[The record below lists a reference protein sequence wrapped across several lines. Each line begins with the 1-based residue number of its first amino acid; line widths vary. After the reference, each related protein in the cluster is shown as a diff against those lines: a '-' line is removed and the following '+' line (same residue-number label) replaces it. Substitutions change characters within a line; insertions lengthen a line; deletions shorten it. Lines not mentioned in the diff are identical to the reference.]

1 MLTAMLGRTAN
12 NVYWMARYVERA
24 ENLARLLASTYHMS
38 LLPAAGSNDAL
49 QWEAPLSL
57 AGDREDFLKR
67 YSDIMPGTVLAYMAL
82 DPDNSSSIRSCLRA
96 ARENARATRP
106 ELTTEVWEGINQ
118 TYLEME
124 AMSYSKMVDQGFREF
139 FDWVKERSHLFRGA
153 IYGTMRRG
161 HAFTFSRLGTF
172 IERADNTARFLALK
186 WEVLAPS
193 GRPLAAEDY
202 YRWGALLRAFSAF
215 KAYREVYSGI
225 IEPRRVAELL
235 VLRRDMPRSL
245 FACTAETVDILRQ
258 LRADAECTRVAEQ
271 IHERLQRNRIDGIL
285 RSGLPRFLNGFV
297 VRNNEMHGMISQEFM
312 LVL

>member
-1 MLTAMLGRTAN
+1 MLGRTAN

-38 LLPAAGSNDAL
+38 LLPASSGDASQ
-49 QWEAPLSL
+49 QWEAPLQL
-57 AGDREDFLKR
+57 ADGREDFESR
-67 YSDIMPGTVLAYMAL
+67 FGEISPGNVLAYMAL
-82 DPDNSSSIRSCLRA
+82 DPDNLSSIRSCIRL

-106 ELTTEVWEGINQ
+106 ELTTEVWEGINSA
-118 TYLEME
+118 YLELE
-124 AMSYSKMVDQGFREF
+124 TMSYPKMVDQGFREF

-161 HAFTFSRLGTF
+161 DAFTFSRLGTF
-172 IERADNTARFLALK
+172 IERADNTARFLAIK
-186 WEVLAPS
+186 WDMLSPA
-193 GRPLAAEDY
+193 GRPMAAEDY
-202 YRWGALLRAFSAF
+202 YRWGALLRAFSAL

-245 FACTAETVDILRQ
+245 FACTAEVHEILTKM
-258 LRADAECTRVAEQ
+258 RANAACTRLSEQ
-271 IHERLQRNRIDGIL
+271 INVRLQRHRIDGIL
-285 RSGLPRFLNGFV
+285 RSGLPRFLNGFIA
-297 VRNNEMHGMISQEFM
+297 RNNELHGMIGQEFM

>member
-1 MLTAMLGRTAN
+1 MLGRTAN

-38 LLPAAGSNDAL
+38 LMPVGSGNGSR
-49 QWEAPLSL
+49 QWEAPLQL
-57 AGDREDFLKR
+57 AGDRKDFATR
-67 YSDIMPGTVLAYMAL
+67 FGEASAGNVMAYMAL
-82 DPDNSSSIRSCLRA
+82 DADNISSIRSCIRL

-118 TYLEME
+118 SYLELE
-124 AMSYSKMVDQGFREF
+124 AMSYPKLVDQGFREF

-161 HAFTFSRLGTF
+161 DAFTFSRLGTF
-172 IERADNTARFLALK
+172 IERADNTSRFLAIK
-186 WEVLAPS
+186 WEILSPA
-193 GRPLAAEDY
+193 GRPMAAEDY

-245 FACTAETVDILRQ
+245 FACTAEVNDILTQ
-258 LRADAECTRVAEQ
+258 LRANAACTRLSGQ

-285 RSGLPRFLNGFV
+285 RTGLPRFLNGFIA
-297 VRNNEMHGMISQEFM
+297 RNNELHGMIGQEFM

>member
-1 MLTAMLGRTAN
+1 MLGRTAN
-12 NVYWMARYVERA
+12 CVYWMARSVERA
-24 ENLARLLASTYHMS
+24 ENLARLMASTYHMS
-38 LLPAAGSNDAL
+38 LMPATSGNDAQ
-49 QWEAPLSL
+49 QWEAPLLL
-57 AGDREDFLKR
+57 AGDREDFRKR
-67 YSDIMPGTVLAYMAL
+67 YADATPGSVLAYMAL
-82 DPDNSSSIRSCLRA
+82 DVDNVSSIRSCIRS

-124 AMSYSKMVDQGFREF
+124 KMSYAKLVDGGFREF

-153 IYGTMRRG
+153 VYGTMRRG
-161 HAFTFSRLGTF
+161 DAFTFSRLGTF
-172 IERADNTARFLALK
+172 IERADNTARFLAVK
-186 WEVLAPS
+186 WDVLTPN

-235 VLRRDMPRSL
+235 VLRGDMPRSL
-245 FACTAETVDILRQ
+245 FACSAALVEILRN
-258 LRADAECTRVAEQ
+258 LRAQAPCTRLAEQ
-271 IHERLQRNRIDGIL
+271 IHERLERNRIDGIL
-285 RSGLPRFLNGFV
+285 RSGLPRFLNGYIA
-297 VRNNEMHGMISQEFM
+297 RNNELHGMISQEFM

>member
-1 MLTAMLGRTAN
+1 MLGRTAN
-12 NVYWMARYVERA
+12 NVYWMARSVERA
-24 ENLARLLASTYHMS
+24 ENMARLLASTYHMS
-38 LLPAAGSNDAL
+38 LLPVASGNDAQ
-49 QWEAPLSL
+49 QWEVPLKL
-57 AGDREDFLKR
+57 AGGRDAFAER
-67 YSDIMPGTVLAYMAL
+67 YGEITPGSVLQYMAL
-82 DPDNSSSIRSCLRA
+82 DPDNVASIRSAVRQ

-118 TYLEME
+118 TYIEFE
-124 AMSYSKMVDQGFREF
+124 SMSYSKMVDQGFREF

-161 HAFTFSRLGTF
+161 DAFTFSRLGTF
-172 IERADNTARFLALK
+172 IERADNTARFLSIK
-186 WEVLAPS
+186 WEMLTPSTS

-235 VLRRDMPRSL
+235 VLRQDMPRSL
-245 FACTAETVDILRQ
+245 YACTCEVQEILKD
-258 LRADAECTRVAEQ
+258 LRADADCTRLATQ
-271 IHERLQRNRIDGIL
+271 IHDGLQRHRIDGIL
-285 RSGLPRFLNGFV
+285 RSGLTRFLNGFV
-297 VRNNEMHGMISQEFM
+297 GRNTELHSMIGREFM

>member
-1 MLTAMLGRTAN
+1 MLSRVAESI
-12 NVYWMARYVERA
+12 YWMARYVERA

-38 LLPAAGSNDAL
+38 LMPVGSGNGSR
-49 QWEAPLSL
+49 QWEAPLQL
-57 AGDREDFLKR
+57 AGDREDFATR
-67 YSDIMPGTVLAYMAL
+67 FGEASAGNVLAYMAL
-82 DPDNSSSIRSCLRA
+82 DAENISSIRSCIRL

-118 TYLEME
+118 SYLELE
-124 AMSYSKMVDQGFREF
+124 AMSYPKLVDQGFREF

-161 HAFTFSRLGTF
+161 DAFTFSRLGTF
-172 IERADNTARFLALK
+172 IERADNTARFLAIK
-186 WEVLAPS
+186 WDMLSPA
-193 GRPLAAEDY
+193 GRPMAAEDY

-245 FACTAETVDILRQ
+245 FACTAEVNDILTQ
-258 LRADAECTRVAEQ
+258 LRANAACTRLSGQ

-285 RSGLPRFLNGFV
+285 RTGLPRFLNGFIA
-297 VRNNEMHGMISQEFM
+297 RNNELHGMIGQEFM

>member
-1 MLTAMLGRTAN
+1 MLGRTAN

-38 LLPAAGSNDAL
+38 LLPAAGTSAAA
-49 QWEAPLSL
+49 QWEAPLQL
-57 AGDREDFLKR
+57 AGDRSDFGAR
-67 YSDIMPGTVLAYMAL
+67 YREISAANVMSYMAL
-82 DPDNSSSIRSCLRA
+82 DAENDASIRSCIRL

-118 TYLEME
+118 TYIELEG
-124 AMSYSKMVDQGFREF
+124 MSYHELMDRGFREF

-161 HAFTFSRLGTF
+161 DAFTFSRLGTF
-172 IERADNTARFLALK
+172 IERADNTSRFLAVK
-186 WEVLAPS
+186 WDLLAPT
-193 GRPLAAEDY
+193 GRPMAAEDY
-202 YRWGALLRAFSAF
+202 YRWGAVLRAFSAF

-235 VLRRDMPRSL
+235 VLRGDMPRSL
-245 FACTAETVDILRQ
+245 FACTYEVMEILKG
-258 LRADAECTRVAEQ
+258 LRSQASCTRLAVQ

-285 RSGLPRFLNGFV
+285 RSGLPRFLNGFI
-297 VRNNEMHGMISQEFM
+297 VRNNELHGMIGQEFM

>member
-1 MLTAMLGRTAN
+1 MLGRTAN

-38 LLPAAGSNDAL
+38 LLPAASGNDAQ
-49 QWEAPLSL
+49 QWEAPLQL
-57 AGDREDFLKR
+57 AGDREDFLAR
-67 YSDIMPGTVLAYMAL
+67 YKEINPGNVLGYMAL
-82 DPDNSSSIRSCLRA
+82 DVDNGASIRSCIRL

-106 ELTTEVWEGINQ
+106 ELTTEVWEGINE
-118 TYLEME
+118 TFIELER
-124 AMSYSKMVDQGFREF
+124 MSYNELMDQGFREF

-161 HAFTFSRLGTF
+161 DAFTFSRLGTF
-172 IERADNTARFLALK
+172 IERADNTARFLAIK
-186 WEVLAPS
+186 WDMLTPS

-225 IEPRRVAELL
+225 IDPRRVAELL
-235 VLRRDMPRSL
+235 VLRGDMPRSL
-245 FACTAETVDILRQ
+245 LACTHEVMEILRL
-258 LRADAECTRVAEQ
+258 LRGQATCTRLAIQ

-285 RSGLPRFLNGFV
+285 RTGLPRFLNGFIA
-297 VRNNEMHGMISQEFM
+297 RNNELHGMIGQEFM

>member
-1 MLTAMLGRTAN
+1 MLGRTAN

-38 LLPAAGSNDAL
+38 LLPASGANGSA
-49 QWEAPLSL
+49 QWEAPLTL
-57 AGDREDFLKR
+57 AGDRGDFVTR
-67 YSDIMPGTVLAYMAL
+67 YSDISPGDVLRYMAL
-82 DPDNSSSIRSCLRA
+82 DADNPASIRACIRL

-118 TYLEME
+118 TYIELEG
-124 AMSYSKMVDQGFREF
+124 MSYHQLIEGGFREF

-161 HAFTFSRLGTF
+161 DAFTFSRLGTF
-172 IERADNTARFLALK
+172 IERADNTARFLAVK
-186 WEVLAPS
+186 WDLLAPT
-193 GRPLAAEDY
+193 GRAMAAEDY
-202 YRWGALLRAFSAF
+202 YRWGAVLRAFSAF

-235 VLRRDMPRSL
+235 VLRGDMPRSL
-245 FACTAETVDILRQ
+245 FACTYEVMEILKAMRSQ
-258 LRADAECTRVAEQ
+258 ATCTRLAVQ

-285 RSGLPRFLNGFV
+285 RSGLPRFLNGFI
-297 VRNNEMHGMISQEFM
+297 VRNTELHGMIGQEFM